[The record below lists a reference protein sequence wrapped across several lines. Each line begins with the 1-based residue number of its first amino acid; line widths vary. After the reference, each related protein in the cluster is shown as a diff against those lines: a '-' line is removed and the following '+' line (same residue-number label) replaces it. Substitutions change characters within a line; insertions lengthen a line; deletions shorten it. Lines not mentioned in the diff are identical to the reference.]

1 MLRCSVKYSKPS
13 DLAFPSVHRLSEHAT
28 AAQDDLHPAEK
39 KTWPNTEHPWNGAIH
54 KECLKKMRPTIFPC
68 SCCCHNFKEP
78 SKYTMVSPPLFWLQ
92 FQPTIKTK
100 PQQKKNVLNTTC
112 FFFGEAPPNF
122 DALPFEH
129 HKPDPLCYLPFRC
142 HHLSK
147 SNLSSSKIT
156 PILERLVTDL
166 KYVKR
171 VMMF

>member
-78 SKYTMVSPPLFWLQ
+78 SKHTMVSPPLFWLQ

-100 PQQKKNVLNTTC
+100 PQQKKMFWTPRVFSSERRLQISMLCHSSIINQTHFVICLSGVTTSANLI
-112 FFFGEAPPNF
+112 FQA
-122 DALPFEH
+122 A
-129 HKPDPLCYLPFRC
+129 
-142 HHLSK
+142 K
-147 SNLSSSKIT
+147 SL
-156 PILERLVTDL
+156 R
-166 KYVKR
+166 
-171 VMMF
+171 F